1 MNYLVQHM
9 LLVLNR
15 NTGPTSSGWVGMVIL
30 VYAYCWAADP
40 FVVFAAATITAT
52 EIRDELLQDGDC
64 ALREAIQS
72 INTGVQ
78 FDQCGPG
85 VHGQAL
91 PAGPYVINLLV
102 NDYTLSLAG
111 TGEDANSTGDLDVNV
126 SVTIQGVSAAQTSIN
141 GGAID
146 RILDIDP
153 TNSANITVT
162 LANVTVE
169 NGLAPVATDGG
180 GIRNQGDALYVR
192 NSIINDNTI
201 QLGNGAGEI
210 GSGGGIANIGGIVHI
225 VNSSLTNNRLV
236 NGGGGGIYNYLGG
249 TVTISNSTISGNRAS
264 IASGFASGGGISN
277 SSNSAMDI
285 VNSLITDNEADGFG
299 GGLINFTATMN
310 IANSTVTGNRADSS
324 GGGIRNTSA
333 LSMTHVTITSNI
345 ADFNGDDTG
354 DGGGVDARLGETVLK
369 AVIVVDNKDNSPPSG
384 SVVPDGRG
392 NFISAGYNIIGDVT
406 EITGIIN
413 GVNNDRI
420 GIDPLLGPLTGSPG
434 HFPLQPTSLAIDF
447 IPATACTFISSGPPL
462 LITNG
467 APVTTSQNSVARP
480 SNKGCDVGAYEG
492 PHFSFSPIVLK

>member
-1 MNYLVQHM
+1 
-9 LLVLNR
+9 
-15 NTGPTSSGWVGMVIL
+15 
-30 VYAYCWAADP
+30 
-40 FVVFAAATITAT
+40 
-52 EIRDELLQDGDC
+52 
-64 ALREAIQS
+64 
-72 INTGVQ
+72 
-78 FDQCGPG
+78 
-85 VHGQAL
+85 
-91 PAGPYVINLLV
+91 
-102 NDYTLSLAG
+102 
-111 TGEDANSTGDLDVNV
+111 
-126 SVTIQGVSAAQTSIN
+126 
-141 GGAID
+141 
-146 RILDIDP
+146 
-153 TNSANITVT
+153 
-162 LANVTVE
+162 
-169 NGLAPVATDGG
+169 
-180 GIRNQGDALYVR
+180 
-192 NSIINDNTI
+192 
-201 QLGNGAGEI
+201 
-210 GSGGGIANIGGIVHI
+210 
-225 VNSSLTNNRLV
+225 
-236 NGGGGGIYNYLGG
+236 
-249 TVTISNSTISGNRAS
+249 
-264 IASGFASGGGISN
+264 
-277 SSNSAMDI
+277 MDI

-434 HFPLQPTSLAIDF
+434 YFPLQPTSPAIDF

-492 PHFSFSPIVLK
+492 PHFTFSPIVLK